1 MKFLIIF
8 GPPAVG
14 KMTVGFEI
22 AKLTGFKVFH
32 NHLTIELLLNFFEYE
47 SAEFKKLNRE
57 FRRMLFEEIAK
68 SDLPGLI
75 FTYVWAFDIA
85 DDSEYVEEVCEI
97 FRREN
102 AEIYFAELEADEEIR
117 LERNKTE
124 LRLEHKPSK
133 RNLKRSEDGLLRL
146 SREHKLNSDGET
158 FGENYIKMNNSDLCA
173 KDTAERII
181 KRFNFKIIN
190 WKMESYVK
198 IPETLFEKIR

>member
-57 FRRMLFEEIAK
+57 FRFRLFEEIAK

-75 FTYVWAFDIA
+75 FTYVWAFDIE
-85 DDSEYVEEVCEI
+85 DDTEYVKEVCKI
-97 FRREN
+97 FRREG
-102 AEIYFAELEADEEIR
+102 AEVFFAELEADEEVR

-124 LRLEHKPSK
+124 LRLKHKPSK
-133 RNLKRSEDGLLRL
+133 RNLRRSESGLLRL
-146 SREHKLNSDGET
+146 SREHKLNSDRES
-158 FGENYIKMNNSDLCA
+158 FGENYIKINNSNISA
-173 KDTAERII
+173 KKTAE
-181 KRFNFKIIN
+181 KII
-190 WKMESYVK
+190 
-198 IPETLFEKIR
+198 EKFDFKTVL